1 MRLDL
6 VLKKDNLGSV
16 LFKGL
21 VLRQIIYPLSTNV
34 QRFSSHFLVAA
45 EITVTVPHGNQRPQT
60 VFAHVAA
67 CPDHPPGGGFHAGW
81 WYVCHSELTLLLRM
95 TKTKN
100 KMEKKKSTLESTF
113 RTIFQCGGQLVC
125 PKTHNSWS
133 V

>member
-6 VLKKDNLGSV
+6 VLKKNNLGSV

-21 VLRQIIYPLSTNV
+21 VLRQIIYPLCTNV

-60 VFAHVAA
+60 VFTHVAA

-100 KMEKKKSTLESTF
+100 KMEKKVNF
-113 RTIFQCGGQLVC
+113 RKYFQDYF
-125 PKTHNSWS
+125 PMRRS
-133 V
+133 VGLP